1 MQLCDH
7 GIEVVED
14 PIRELLFSQFIPYMI
29 LRIELRYVPG
39 QGRQP
44 DIFRYGLGPLKRG
57 GNRNR
62 GTTNDGRQ
70 ESRTVCH
77 RTSAGSPSGYLSEL
91 PLTPIAPIRT
101 PAWSTIGR
109 PPGKVIRLGR
119 SADGDMQRHHHH
131 HHPFIPDADSLFSW
145 GDHRRSATGVRERR
159 DK

>member
-1 MQLCDH
+1 MYVQVETNYPRPRRYAAHPVMIVRQMWQPHMQLCDH

-14 PIRELLFSQFIPYMI
+14 LIRELLFSQFIPYMI

-109 PPGKVIRLGR
+109 PPGKVMRPSLEVLDPEQGTARL
-119 SADGDMQRHHHH
+119 
-131 HHPFIPDADSLFSW
+131 
-145 GDHRRSATGVRERR
+145 
-159 DK
+159 